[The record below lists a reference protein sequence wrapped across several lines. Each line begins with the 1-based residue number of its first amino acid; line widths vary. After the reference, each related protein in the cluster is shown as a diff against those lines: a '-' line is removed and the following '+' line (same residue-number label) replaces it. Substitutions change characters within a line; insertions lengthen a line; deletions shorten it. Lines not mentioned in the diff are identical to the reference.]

1 MAQMGSEERT
11 MKYTLPDLPWAG
23 LLWGIAKDA
32 PADAVI
38 EVHTPAMLALTQEQL
53 RSYGRLDIEVRLV
66 VAPSVYPE
74 QAA

>member
-1 MAQMGSEERT
+1 
-11 MKYTLPDLPWAG
+11 MKYTLPDVPWSG

-38 EVHTPAMLALTQEQL
+38 EVHTPEMLALTQERL
-53 RSYGRLDIEVRLV
+53 RAYGRPDIEVRLV
-66 VAPSVYPE
+66 VVPSVYPE